1 MITSV
6 GTNAIYNEKYTATAS
21 EAAIVRP
28 NVDTLYSK
36 IAVDLSAND
45 IAITIP
51 KIDDRFYV
59 FPFYDVSEHT
69 DISRVLLIDD

>member
-1 MITSV
+1 MDSVITSV
-6 GTNAIYNEKYTATAS
+6 GTNAIFSEKNTATAD

-36 IAVDLSAND
+36 IAVDLSSND
-45 IAITIP
+45 VVITIP

-59 FPFYDVSEHT
+59 FPFYD
-69 DISRVLLIDD
+69 L